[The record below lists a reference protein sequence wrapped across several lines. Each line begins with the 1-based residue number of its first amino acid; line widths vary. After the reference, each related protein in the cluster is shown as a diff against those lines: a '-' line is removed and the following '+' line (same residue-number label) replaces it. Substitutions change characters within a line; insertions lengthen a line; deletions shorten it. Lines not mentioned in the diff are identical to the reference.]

1 MVITFS
7 LASDDDGML
16 LFSCLATRDNNRPV
30 FSTLMY
36 VVFLLEI
43 YLVHE
48 IWKGTV
54 VLSALLFE
62 VAD

>member
-7 LASDDDGML
+7 PAGDDDGML
-16 LFSCLATRDNNRPV
+16 LFSCLATRENNRPV
-30 FSTLMY
+30 FNTLTY

-54 VLSALLFE
+54 VLSVLLFK